1 MSDPASIPR
10 QATTHRPMA
19 IVALAL
25 AGGGVV
31 AAVGLWIVL
40 SSITGLIYHFLP
52 GATFLVAVWVF
63 RQVEGG
69 RRAAWPEL
77 AVIVATGATGT
88 ILGIVLVAGIGR
100 ELDAAP
106 VTWLVAITG
115 ALIGALWLR
124 RGAPSDGDHHGS
136 GTERS

>member
-1 MSDPASIPR
+1 VNDPASVPG
-10 QATTHRPMA
+10 QAISPRPMA

-25 AGGGVV
+25 ATAGVT
-31 AAVGLWIVL
+31 AAVGLWL
-40 SSITGLIYHFLP
+40 LLASITGLIYHFLP
-52 GATFLVAVWVF
+52 GATFLVAAWVF

-88 ILGIVLVAGIGR
+88 VVGVVLVAGIGR

-115 ALIGALWLR
+115 ALIAAVWLR
-124 RGAPSDGDHHGS
+124 RGAPSDGDPHES
-136 GTERS
+136 GAERP